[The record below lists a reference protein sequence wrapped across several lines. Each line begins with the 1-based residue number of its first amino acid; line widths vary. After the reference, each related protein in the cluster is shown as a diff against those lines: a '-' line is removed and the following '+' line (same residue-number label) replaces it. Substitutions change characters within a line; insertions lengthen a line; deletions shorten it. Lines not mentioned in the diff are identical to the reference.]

1 MSLSNAHHF
10 QQKNLFGGT
19 GTVDIWN
26 LMARQAPPFA
36 AVLWCELEPNGR
48 VGHHRQTDHPEILI
62 GLSGM
67 GIVEVN
73 RTAIDAP
80 FTEGS
85 FVYLPLGAVLAIENT
100 GTESLKYL
108 IIKAKEPQPTV

>member
-10 QQKNLFGGT
+10 QQKDLFGGT

-26 LMARQAPPFA
+26 LKAQSAPPFT

-48 VGHHRQTDHPEILI
+48 VGHHRQSDYPEILI
-62 GLSGM
+62 GISGQ
-67 GIVEVN
+67 GLVEVN
-73 RTAIDAP
+73 RKALKDA

-85 FVYLPLGAVLAIENT
+85 FVYLPLGAVLAIENPHS
-100 GTESLKYL
+100 EPLKYL
-108 IIKAKEPQPTV
+108 IIKAQQSKPKV